1 MTTYSPTQAAIL
13 RRERLRFAIEALTI
27 ALSETRAVASSI
39 ERKLQVAREAMA
51 QATAELSQA
60 RGTRP

>member
-1 MTTYSPTQAAIL
+1 MTYTPTQAAIL

-27 ALSETRAVASSI
+27 AHVEARAVAARI
-39 ERKLQVAREAMA
+39 ERKLQVTRQAMA
-51 QATAELSQA
+51 QAQAELAQA